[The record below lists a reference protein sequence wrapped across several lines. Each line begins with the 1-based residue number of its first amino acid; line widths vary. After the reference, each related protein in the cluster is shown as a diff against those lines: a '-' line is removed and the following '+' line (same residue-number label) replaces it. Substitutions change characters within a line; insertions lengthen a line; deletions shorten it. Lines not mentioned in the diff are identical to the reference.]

1 MTWTKLGDEF
11 SDAAAPLSDAAF
23 RTHVEAL
30 GWSNRRLLDLTI
42 SKRELKRFAE
52 TDNPHAA
59 AKELVEAGWWE
70 DRGEDWWIGVRF
82 PEWQVERSVIEQRRA
97 DTALRVRRHR
107 MHKAGDHSLCQ
118 PSRCNALRDALPG
131 TGRDGAGRA
140 STNGSEGEDRE
151 QPEDTPFLDPPGDA
165 PEFCGMGGCTASPS
179 WQDGDGSP
187 LCDRHRTQAFGEV
200 VPLEVAS

>member
-30 GWSNRRLLDLTI
+30 CWSNRRLLDLTI

-52 TDNPHAA
+52 TDNPNAA
-59 AKELVEAGWWE
+59 AKELVTAGWWE
-70 DRGEDWWIGVRF
+70 DRGDDWWIGSRF
-82 PEWQVERSVIEQRRA
+82 ADWQVEASVIEQRRA

-107 MHKAGDHSLCQ
+107 MHKAGDHSLCE

-131 TGRDGAGRA
+131 TGRDGTGRA
-140 STNGSEGEDRE
+140 TTNGGEIDVREFSGTVPPCGHCRNDVAGVTDGKVIHLDGLPYCGWCDPEGS
-151 QPEDTPFLDPPGDA
+151 GDA
-165 PEFCGMGGCTASPS
+165 
-179 WQDGDGSP
+179 
-187 LCDRHRTQAFGEV
+187 L
-200 VPLEVAS
+200 